1 MSAAFEQ
8 MLPLAAWLFLLLIT
22 TLTTWVFYKL
32 TTHLG
37 KNVAWL
43 QGPVGSLTVKFGGPA
58 ALFFALLWLGHGY
71 VPKETLVR
79 LEGDVTS
86 VSGRPV
92 SDVWVVSA
100 E

>member
-8 MLPLAAWLFLLLIT
+8 MLPLAAWLFLLLVT

-43 QGPVGSLTVKFGGPA
+43 QGPIA
-58 ALFFALLWLGHGY
+58 
-71 VPKETLVR
+71 R
-79 LEGDVTS
+79 
-86 VSGRPV
+86 
-92 SDVWVVSA
+92 
-100 E
+100 